1 MLCCVCLFLPFFVLS
16 FANLHQNFWFFHNWW
31 IFVVRYLH
39 VDILL
44 VVSLTENRLS
54 VLFRLSWHNWIWTG
68 KKFGHYYWHSSTH
81 NTQHSTHH
89 TFVDDWCLMRMFI
102 DSQHTLNGL
111 HICWLLVRMTAL
123 LLTRNF
129 WRNFFS
135 VTPNN
140 HSSEAV
146 CTLNQPNESVEQVRC
161 KLQRKKKKFYYLK
174 NDRRNV
180 LKQKI

>member
-1 MLCCVCLFLPFFVLS
+1 MCGSLTIPDEFHRFCLHRLCVCVSLALILLLILCFIMDKHCMLFIIRTLHTSSLLVTLVIYIYIFVLCCVCLFLPFFVLS

-81 NTQHSTHH
+81 NTQHTIHLLMTDVWCACSLIHNTHWMDC
-89 TFVDDWCLMRMFI
+89 TFVDC
-102 DSQHTLNGL
+102 S
-111 HICWLLVRMTAL
+111 
-123 LLTRNF
+123 
-129 WRNFFS
+129 
-135 VTPNN
+135 
-140 HSSEAV
+140 
-146 CTLNQPNESVEQVRC
+146 
-161 KLQRKKKKFYYLK
+161 
-174 NDRRNV
+174 
-180 LKQKI
+180 